1 VIAKSNRAKV
11 ECASLVILATSSK
24 WKSRQVETVP
34 GAMIPRFQSSS
45 AAVRSARPRWKGWIP
60 MSERVIGFFC
70 SGQRQSFTTGGIPQ
84 AESLVVLV
92 DDSEVGVGAGRDCS
106 GCKNPGV
113 PKLVDGR
120 EAEVD
125 DLDFDVEGSFGLLCS
140 GQRQDFTT
148 GGIPPKPRLWWC
160 LWWCSYQ
167 R

>member
-92 DDSEVGVGAGRDCS
+92 VLISVVMESVDIEHCKVLRQNVTKSLYEEFDST
-106 GCKNPGV
+106 
-113 PKLVDGR
+113 
-120 EAEVD
+120 
-125 DLDFDVEGSFGLLCS
+125 F
-140 GQRQDFTT
+140 
-148 GGIPPKPRLWWC
+148 
-160 LWWCSYQ
+160 
-167 R
+167 